1 MTDTRT
7 AMKARAAALFR
18 QPADEAKPD
27 APAEYEAKQEAER
40 AKMARLRTMRMEAK
54 GKRP

>member
-7 AMKARAAALFR
+7 AMKAHAAALFR

-40 AKMARLRTMRMEAK
+40 AKMARLRAMRMEEK